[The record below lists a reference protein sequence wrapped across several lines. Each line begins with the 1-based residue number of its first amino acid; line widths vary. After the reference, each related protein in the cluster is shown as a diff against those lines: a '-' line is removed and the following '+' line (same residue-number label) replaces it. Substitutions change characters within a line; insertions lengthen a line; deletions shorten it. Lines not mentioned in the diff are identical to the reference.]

1 MATTKLISIRV
12 DEDDLSIIDNAATG
26 KIFLK
31 RSDYVNAALRLM
43 AWAIK
48 NSQESKILKFY
59 PQFGDVMDSFDLNY
73 HRQHR

>member
-12 DEDDLSIIDNAATG
+12 DEDDLSWIDNAVAKHG
-26 KIFLK
+26 YPK

-48 NSQESKILKFY
+48 NSKESKILRFH